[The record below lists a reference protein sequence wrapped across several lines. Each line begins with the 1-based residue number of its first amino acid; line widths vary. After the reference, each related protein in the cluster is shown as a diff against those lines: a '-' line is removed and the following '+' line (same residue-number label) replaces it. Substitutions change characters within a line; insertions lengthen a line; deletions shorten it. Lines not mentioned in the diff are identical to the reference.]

1 MLKKYLIY
9 FNNIFKILF
18 QHVNQY
24 EELLMSNCI
33 YFCVPSLCN
42 LVYFIFT
49 VYFDLDQSHLNAQKS
64 HVTPCLPYWT
74 ILSSAINHLRL
85 LTHCIRFSEI
95 VLNIYH
101 HFSNKT
107 GNYWTMM
114 TNDLDFN
121 LDFFFSIHKFPR
133 PTQTCWIRICTVF
146 LKSRVDTEK
155 SRQFTY

>member
-121 LDFFFSIHKFPR
+121 LDFFFSFFLSSGRVIVKGEGRKEEQHDISSAGAFLH
-133 PTQTCWIRICTVF
+133 PT
-146 LKSRVDTEK
+146 S
-155 SRQFTY
+155 S